1 MRKDFSRLPGQH
13 IITWLL
19 RCWDNGASS
28 LELEGR
34 EAKQLGSLSR
44 EGGIDKAI
52 GKKAQALSLWR
63 RLLSSVRERYPF
75 SEDVVCRPGK
85 WTTMERGIQYLRE
98 LAVWEMV
105 YYDPDNAQ
113 LPTDPDEVQCTRPM
127 WRKFVRSAPSSYA
140 NSLAVIDWKSEE
152 APTVDEVAGRLR
164 QYEESLSSSLILAVE
179 KLSQDVRQLKEDI
192 SYSPPAQT
200 RISAVRTK
208 FFSAPE
214 RGYGAYTP
222 RGTLWFYLRDHGED
236 MRKWDGKPTSTL
248 QACVHELQGKTAG
261 QRDSSRKNAAPVST
275 GQPPRSSGR
284 PDRTCDP
291 LEGTSKSVLQEVNS
305 DYDEQD

>member
-1 MRKDFSRLPGQH
+1 MVWSFTPEQLQDPEKMVEHLKGKCSGDSKETQLNALCWALATIYPTLLDSRQHHPEGESGPTGTAATQTPATGTAAEPKDQPISVSVAPIHKKKYTKKLVRLVRDDNEPGPSREQEEEPEPEVITRSLSLSELRDMWKDFRRLPGEH

-98 LAVWEMV
+98 LAVREMV

-127 WRKFVRSAPSSYA
+127 WQKFV
-140 NSLAVIDWKSEE
+140 
-152 APTVDEVAGRLR
+152 
-164 QYEESLSSSLILAVE
+164 
-179 KLSQDVRQLKEDI
+179 
-192 SYSPPAQT
+192 
-200 RISAVRTK
+200 
-208 FFSAPE
+208 
-214 RGYGAYTP
+214 
-222 RGTLWFYLRDHGED
+222 
-236 MRKWDGKPTSTL
+236 
-248 QACVHELQGKTAG
+248 
-261 QRDSSRKNAAPVST
+261 
-275 GQPPRSSGR
+275 
-284 PDRTCDP
+284 
-291 LEGTSKSVLQEVNS
+291 
-305 DYDEQD
+305 